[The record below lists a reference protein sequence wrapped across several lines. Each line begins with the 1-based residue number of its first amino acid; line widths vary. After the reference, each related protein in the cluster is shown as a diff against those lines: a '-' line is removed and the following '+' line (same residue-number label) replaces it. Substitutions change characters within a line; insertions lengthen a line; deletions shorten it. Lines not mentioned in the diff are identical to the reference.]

1 MKYLFLI
8 ADYDEFLPLVNELE
22 KEGLTKGDF
31 YGLPCASFGVN
42 GNEAFILCTYMGK
55 VNSAY
60 AATLALAKKSFDGV
74 ISIGYSGAVSSFKKG
89 DIVAG
94 ESYVECDFDLTPIGY
109 RPGEKVKG
117 RQYMYNA
124 DKSLLQHAQ
133 KNIKGIK
140 IGKLG
145 TGDFFLTD
153 EVKREYYKK
162 VFSISAFDMESAAA
176 AAVCAAMDVPYL
188 SIRKISDNADDTASS
203 EYRESL
209 ASANEAFSDILLS
222 LVKSI

>member
-8 ADYDEFLPLVNELE
+8 ADYDEFSPLVNELE
-22 KEGLTKGDF
+22 KKGLIKGEF
-31 YGLPCASFGVN
+31 YGLPCASLSVN
-42 GNEAFILCTYMGK
+42 GNETFILCTYMGK

-60 AATLALAKKSFDGV
+60 ASTLALAKKSFDGV

-109 RPGEKVKG
+109 KPGEKVKG
-117 RQYMYNA
+117 RQYIYNA

-140 IGKLG
+140 TAKLG

-153 EVKREYYKK
+153 RVRRDYYKK
-162 VFSISAFDMESAAA
+162 VFNISAFDMESAAA
-176 AAVCAAMDVPYL
+176 AAVCAAMAVPYL

-209 ASANEAFSDILLS
+209 TSADEAFSDIFLS